1 MDVLLKEIKNRNIM
15 LHNLK
20 KGYCDKYFRTFPGK
34 VNFKIQ
40 VLSRTAAN
48 RGSITRQ
55 IWWPKCSCHSFKKTE
70 ANEIDA
76 KLKQKSSSRTH
87 TLHYRALI
95 TNIYKLQTV
104 INLCSQDMNRFNVFT
119 YS

>member
-1 MDVLLKEIKNRNIM
+1 MGPSHVRSGGLNVVATLL
-15 LHNLK
+15 
-20 KGYCDKYFRTFPGK
+20 
-34 VNFKIQ
+34 
-40 VLSRTAAN
+40 
-48 RGSITRQ
+48 
-55 IWWPKCSCHSFKKTE
+55 KKTE